1 MTPTVVKAAD
11 AAQFLSFVPR
21 MLGYH
26 PTQSLVVIPFDGG
39 RSLGA
44 MRFDLP
50 DGDVEAVDRVA
61 ATVTGMVCRL
71 PDADA
76 VAAIAYT
83 DARFEDE
90 GRMPHHGLLAA
101 LERRAD
107 ACGLRVTDLLCVAA
121 DGWGSFLDADC
132 PLEGRPLG
140 ELAWSGPGDV
150 PEPDGDQST
159 GADLPDVPAEECEQ
173 VAKALDALDRAVS
186 VLCGPDAA
194 GAPTQRSP
202 RSSRSAFGPAA
213 DAARTSE
220 KPSDLMPG
228 VARPVGGPSAPTGS
242 AGTASSSRT
251 ADLGPVPAPVSGW
264 IEDAASVT
272 ASSDRID
279 PRALAAVCGFD
290 DLPGFFED
298 ALAVPPEDADPYE
311 AAALVW
317 CLARPSLRDVAL
329 VQWSGDLA
337 QGDEAFDAQL
347 RWESGEEYPA
357 HLAMRMWGEGD
368 RPQIAR
374 LETALARARHA
385 AALAPRELRPGSLAM
400 CAWLSWALG
409 RSTHAAAYA
418 ERACEIEPEHG
429 LSQIVLSFVGAGH
442 LPDWAFRRAGAR

>member
-1 MTPTVVKAAD
+1 MNPTVAKAAD

-26 PTQSLVVIPFDGG
+26 PTQSLVVIPFHGG

-50 DGDVEAVDRVA
+50 DGDADAVDQVA

-71 PDADA
+71 AEADA

-83 DARFEDE
+83 GTRFQDD
-90 GRMPHHGLLAA
+90 GRMPHRDLLAA

-121 DGWGSFLDADC
+121 DGWASLLDAER
-132 PLEGRPLG
+132 PPGGRPLG
-140 ELAWSGPGDV
+140 DLEWIGPDGI
-150 PEPDGDQST
+150 PEPDGDQAT
-159 GADLPDVPAEECEQ
+159 GSDLPACSPQEQ
-173 VAKALDALDRAVS
+173 ERVAKAITALESAVA
-186 VLCGPDAA
+186 VLCGPQTD
-194 GAPTQRSP
+194 GGT
-202 RSSRSAFGPAA
+202 
-213 DAARTSE
+213 AARASQSAQTAAALDDTLPGSG
-220 KPSDLMPG
+220 PSD
-228 VARPVGGPSAPTGS
+228 RVG
-242 AGTASSSRT
+242 
-251 ADLGPVPAPVSGW
+251 DLGPVPDPVSG
-264 IEDAASVT
+264 EVDGEATVADVS
-272 ASSDRID
+272 ARID
-279 PRALAAVCGFD
+279 PQALATVCRFD
-290 DLPGFFED
+290 DLPGFFEE
-298 ALAVPPEDADPYE
+298 ALARPLDTADAYA

-329 VQWSGDLA
+329 VQWSGNLA

-368 RPQIAR
+368 RPQVSR
-374 LETALARARHA
+374 LETALELVRHTA
-385 AALAPRELRPGSLAM
+385 AVAPRASRPGALAM

-429 LSQIVLSFVGAGH
+429 LSQIVLSFVHAGR
-442 LPDWAFRRAGAR
+442 LPDWAFRRAGTR

>member
-26 PTQSLVVIPFDGG
+26 PKQSLVVIPFHGA

-50 DGDVEAVDRVA
+50 DDAGDAVDSVA

-71 PDADA
+71 PEADA

-83 DARFEDE
+83 DASFSEHA
-90 GRMPHHGLLAA
+90 RMPHRDLLAA

-121 DGWGSFLDADC
+121 DAWGSFLDAEC
-132 PLEGRPLG
+132 PAGGRPLG
-140 ELAWSGPGDV
+140 DLEWMGPADV
-150 PEPDGDQST
+150 PEPDGDQAT
-159 GADLPDVPAEECEQ
+159 GSGLPECSAEQRER
-173 VAKALDALDRAVS
+173 VAKAMSALDTAVA
-186 VLCGPDAA
+186 VLCGP
-194 GAPTQRSP
+194 
-202 RSSRSAFGPAA
+202 PA
-213 DAARTSE
+213 DSGTAART
-220 KPSDLMPG
+220 
-228 VARPVGGPSAPTGS
+228 ARSARAACDEPVTGAARERVVVPAGGAGRGGPVS
-242 AGTASSSRT
+242 
-251 ADLGPVPAPVSGW
+251 DLGPVPAPVSGVA
-264 IEDAASVT
+264 EDEASV
-272 ASSDRID
+272 ADEAARVD
-279 PRALAAVCGFD
+279 PQALAAVCRFD

-298 ALAVPPEDADPYE
+298 ALARPLDATDTYDV
-311 AAALVW
+311 AALAW
-317 CLARPSLRDVAL
+317 CLTRPSLRDVAL
-329 VQWSGDLA
+329 VQWSGNLA

-368 RPQIAR
+368 RPEVSR
-374 LETALARARHA
+374 LETALELARHA
-385 AALAPRELRPGSLAM
+385 AAAAPRDVQPGPLAM

-429 LSQIVLSFVGAGH
+429 LSQIVLSFVNAGH
-442 LPDWAFRRAGAR
+442 LPDWAFQRTSAG

>member
-26 PTQSLVVIPFDGG
+26 PTRSLVVIPFHGA

-50 DGDVEAVDRVA
+50 DGDAESVDSVA
-61 ATVTGMVCRL
+61 ATVTGMACRL
-71 PDADA
+71 PEADA

-83 DARFEDE
+83 DAGFHES
-90 GRMPHHGLLAA
+90 GRMPHSELFAA

-121 DGWGSFLDADC
+121 DAWGSYLDHDC
-132 PLEGRPLG
+132 PAEGRPLG
-140 ELAWSGPGDV
+140 ELAWNGPSGV
-150 PEPDGDQST
+150 PAPTGDQGT
-159 GADLPDVPAEECEQ
+159 GAELPECSAVERARVEEAMIALGDA
-173 VAKALDALDRAVS
+173 VA
-186 VLCGPDAA
+186 VLCGPEAGAGPAGDGVPPERAARQTARGSEPAPTRAA
-194 GAPTQRSP
+194 G
-202 RSSRSAFGPAA
+202 G
-213 DAARTSE
+213 
-220 KPSDLMPG
+220 
-228 VARPVGGPSAPTGS
+228 TG
-242 AGTASSSRT
+242 
-251 ADLGPVPAPVSGW
+251 DLGPVPAPVTGVA
-264 IEDAASVT
+264 EEAASV
-272 ASSDRID
+272 SSPSSRVD
-279 PRALAAVCGFD
+279 PQALAAVCRLD

-298 ALAVPPEDADPYE
+298 ALARPLDGADVFDT
-311 AAALVW
+311 AALVW

-329 VQWSGDLA
+329 VQWSGNLA

-368 RPQIAR
+368 PPQVSR
-374 LETALARARHA
+374 LETALALSRRA
-385 AALAPRELRPGSLAM
+385 AAVAPREARPGALAM

-429 LSQIVLSFVGAGH
+429 LSQIVLSFVHAGH
-442 LPDWAFRRAGAR
+442 LPDWAFRRASAE

>member
-26 PTQSLVVIPFDGG
+26 PTQSLVVIPFHGA

-50 DGDVEAVDRVA
+50 DGDEDAVDRVA

-71 PDADA
+71 AEADA

-83 DARFEDE
+83 GMTFSQAE
-90 GRMPHHGLLAA
+90 RMPHRDLLAA

-121 DGWGSFLDADC
+121 DAWGSFLDAEC
-132 PLEGRPLG
+132 PAAGRPLG
-140 ELAWSGPGDV
+140 DLEWMGSGDI
-150 PEPDGDQST
+150 PEPDGDQAT
-159 GADLPDVPAEECEQ
+159 GAELPDCSAEDRER
-173 VAKALDALDRAVS
+173 VAKAMTALDAALA
-186 VLCGPDAA
+186 VLCGP
-194 GAPTQRSP
+194 
-202 RSSRSAFGPAA
+202 PAEGGT
-213 DAARTSE
+213 AARTVRSTRAACDDAAA
-220 KPSDLMPG
+220 DL
-228 VARPVGGPSAPTGS
+228 ARGAAAVGDAGGPRVRAT
-242 AGTASSSRT
+242 
-251 ADLGPVPAPVSGW
+251 DLAPVPAPVSGAP
-264 IEDAASVT
+264 EDEASVT
-272 ASSDRID
+272 DETARVD
-279 PRALAAVCGFD
+279 PRALAAVCRFD

-298 ALAVPPEDADPYE
+298 ALARPLAAADAYDV
-311 AAALVW
+311 AALVW

-329 VQWSGDLA
+329 VQWSGNLA

-368 RPQIAR
+368 RPQVSR
-374 LETALARARHA
+374 LENALELARYA
-385 AALAPRELRPGSLAM
+385 AAVAPRDARPGPLAM

-429 LSQIVLSFVGAGH
+429 LSQIVLSFVNAGH
-442 LPDWAFRRAGAR
+442 LPDWAFQRASTR

>member
-26 PTQSLVVIPFDGG
+26 PTRSLVVIPFHGA

-50 DGDVEAVDRVA
+50 DGDAESVDSVA
-61 ATVTGMVCRL
+61 ATVTGMACRL
-71 PDADA
+71 PEADA

-83 DARFEDE
+83 DVRFHES
-90 GRMPHHGLLAA
+90 GRMPHRELFAA

-107 ACGLRVTDLLCVAA
+107 ACGLRVTDLLCVAVDA
-121 DGWGSFLDADC
+121 WGSYLDHDC
-132 PLEGRPLG
+132 PAEGRPLG
-140 ELAWSGPGDV
+140 DLAWNGPSGV
-150 PEPDGDQST
+150 PAPAGDQGT
-159 GADLPDVPAEECEQ
+159 GAELPECSAEERAS
-173 VAKALDALDRAVS
+173 VAKAMVAFGDAVA
-186 VLCGPDAA
+186 VLCGPDAGGGPNA
-194 GAPTQRSP
+194 GGGLDAGGEPPERASRRTVRGSGPAPTR
-202 RSSRSAFGPAA
+202 AA
-213 DAARTSE
+213 
-220 KPSDLMPG
+220 
-228 VARPVGGPSAPTGS
+228 VGTG
-242 AGTASSSRT
+242 
-251 ADLGPVPAPVSGW
+251 DLGPVPAPVTGIVEES
-264 IEDAASVT
+264 ASVGG
-272 ASSDRID
+272 APSRVD
-279 PRALAAVCGFD
+279 PQALAAVCRLD

-298 ALAVPPEDADPYE
+298 ALSRPLDGAAVYDT
-311 AAALVW
+311 AALVW

-329 VQWSGDLA
+329 VQWSGNLA

-368 RPQIAR
+368 PPELSR
-374 LETALARARHA
+374 LETALALSRRA
-385 AALAPRELRPGSLAM
+385 AAVAPREARPGALAM

-418 ERACEIEPEHG
+418 ERACEIEAEHG
-429 LSQIVLSFVGAGH
+429 LSQIVLSFVHAGH

>member
-26 PTQSLVVIPFDGG
+26 PTQSLVVIPFHGA

-50 DGDVEAVDRVA
+50 GGDEDAVDRIA

-71 PDADA
+71 AEADA

-83 DARFEDE
+83 GMTFAEDE
-90 GRMPHHGLLAA
+90 RMPHRDLLAA

-121 DGWGSFLDADC
+121 DAWGSFLDTEC
-132 PLEGRPLG
+132 PAAGRPLG
-140 ELAWSGPGDV
+140 DLEWMGSADF
-150 PEPDGDQST
+150 PEPDGDQAT
-159 GADLPDVPAEECEQ
+159 GADLPGCSAEQRER
-173 VAKALDALDRAVS
+173 VAKAMTALDTAVA
-186 VLCGPDAA
+186 VLCGPPPE
-194 GAPTQRSP
+194 GGT
-202 RSSRSAFGPAA
+202 
-213 DAARTSE
+213 AARTVRS
-220 KPSDLMPG
+220 
-228 VARPVGGPSAPTGS
+228 ARTACDDAAEGLARRAAAVEDAGGPRVR
-242 AGTASSSRT
+242 AS
-251 ADLGPVPAPVSGW
+251 DLGPVPGPVSGAA
-264 IEDAASVT
+264 EDEASVT
-272 ASSDRID
+272 DETARVD
-279 PRALAAVCGFD
+279 PQALAAVCRFD

-298 ALAVPPEDADPYE
+298 ALAQPLAAADAYDV
-311 AAALVW
+311 AALVW

-329 VQWSGDLA
+329 VQWSGNLA
-337 QGDEAFDAQL
+337 EGDEAFDAQL
-347 RWESGEEYPA
+347 RWESGEDYPA

-368 RPQIAR
+368 RPQVSR
-374 LETALARARHA
+374 LETALELARYA
-385 AALAPRELRPGSLAM
+385 AAVAPRDARPGPLAM

-429 LSQIVLSFVGAGH
+429 LSQIVLSFVNAGH
-442 LPDWAFRRAGAR
+442 LPDWAFQRASVR